1 MLDIINRRSLFITN
15 ITGHTPGKYSWKSYP
30 VQSDSLAID
39 NAAASCARIRPE
51 RESEAPSAAVRT
63 VLRTCRLFMT
73 SYP

>member
-39 NAAASCARIRPE
+39 SAPADWRVRINASRQE
-51 RESEAPSAAVRT
+51 T
-63 VLRTCRLFMT
+63 L
-73 SYP
+73 